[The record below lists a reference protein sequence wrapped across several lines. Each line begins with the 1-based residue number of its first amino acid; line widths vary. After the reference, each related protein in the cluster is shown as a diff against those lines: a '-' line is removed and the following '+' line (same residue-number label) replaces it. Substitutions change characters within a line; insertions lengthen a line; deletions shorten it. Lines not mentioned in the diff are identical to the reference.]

1 VTEVETACP
10 DGTLTFAAQDGALV
24 MVFRETP
31 AEPEVTITFRYNDCE
46 MLLSCIAQMRKRQR
60 YDFVLRQDAVKHGG
74 NRLLFGTVT
83 AKRGR
88 VQFEVSAPFGLAGWR
103 WDMAGADLAALEGE
117 AVKALAQEDAK
128 P

>member
-1 VTEVETACP
+1 VSEVETACP

-24 MVFRETP
+24 MLFREAP

-60 YDFVLRQDAVKHGG
+60 YDFVLRRDAVKHGG
-74 NRLLFGTVT
+74 NRLLFGTVA

-88 VQFEVSAPFGLAGWR
+88 VQFEVAAPFGIAGWR
-103 WDMAGADLAALEGE
+103 WSMAGADLAELEG
-117 AVKALAQEDAK
+117 AAAQALAQEDAR